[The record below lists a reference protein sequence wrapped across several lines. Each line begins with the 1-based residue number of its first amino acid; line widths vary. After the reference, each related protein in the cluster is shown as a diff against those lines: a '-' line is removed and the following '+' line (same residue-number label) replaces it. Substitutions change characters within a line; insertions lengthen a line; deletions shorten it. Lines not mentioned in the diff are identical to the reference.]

1 MAVNEFVKSEQF
13 AALTLGML
21 ERELILPRLI
31 WLNGF
36 GDFAGAKDDTISI
49 RVPGRLTA
57 RTRQLRATGSDRNII
72 MDTLTEQKIDVTL
85 TTDVYSAVP
94 CTDEELT
101 LDIPNFGVQILA
113 PQVRAVAE
121 GMELAVADEFRSA
134 PYTFT
139 IVVDPA
145 KTHDSFVDAR
155 KALNDEN
162 VPFGERVLVVGSG
175 IEAAILKDPQF
186 VHADQSGSDAA
197 LREAFV
203 GRIAGFDVIVSNSL
217 DDDEGYAFHKT
228 AFTMVTRAP
237 VIPDGAAYGASQS
250 YNGLAM
256 RWLRDYDFT
265 TTTDRSLVDCYA
277 GFGHVL
283 EAQDSDRFVRG
294 VRLQLKSATVV
305 ATPATVTLA
314 AGAKQQIT
322 VADDGGDT
330 VPARNA
336 TYSTSDAAKA
346 TVSNSGLI
354 TAVATGSAT
363 ITVTYQ
369 GHTDTIAVTVS

>member
-1 MAVNEFVKSEQF
+1 
-13 AALTLGML
+13 
-21 ERELILPRLI
+21 
-31 WLNGF
+31 
-36 GDFAGAKDDTISI
+36 
-49 RVPGRLTA
+49 
-57 RTRQLRATGSDRNII
+57 
-72 MDTLTEQKIDVTL
+72 
-85 TTDVYSAVP
+85 
-94 CTDEELT
+94 
-101 LDIPNFGVQILA
+101 
-113 PQVRAVAE
+113 
-121 GMELAVADEFRSA
+121 
-134 PYTFT
+134 
-139 IVVDPA
+139 
-145 KTHDSFVDAR
+145 
-155 KALNDEN
+155 
-162 VPFGERVLVVGSG
+162 
-175 IEAAILKDPQF
+175 
-186 VHADQSGSDAA
+186 
-197 LREAFV
+197 
-203 GRIAGFDVIVSNSL
+203 
-217 DDDEGYAFHKT
+217 
-228 AFTMVTRAP
+228 MVTRAP